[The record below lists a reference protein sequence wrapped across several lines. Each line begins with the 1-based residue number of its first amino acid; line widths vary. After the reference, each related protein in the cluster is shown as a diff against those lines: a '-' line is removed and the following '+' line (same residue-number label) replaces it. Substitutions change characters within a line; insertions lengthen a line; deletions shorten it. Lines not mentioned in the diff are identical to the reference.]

1 LINTHDVNRL
11 LSEFDSINIY
21 HEPIRSQFTSMNLE
35 SETGSQ
41 TESKEH
47 FKNLWKLLVRHS
59 KWDTLKDEKSV
70 RMPERPFLIKR
81 RSRLLLLLKFIPW
94 ILLISF
100 FFSFYWDFTGLE
112 ITLLGNIYPAEGLLR
127 IISVSGL
134 IGFLTNWL
142 AITMLFRPAKKRPL
156 LGHGLIPAQK
166 DRIAFRLA
174 TAVSKDLIN
183 PEIIKKKIQDSGVIS
198 KYRELAS
205 DYIKAV
211 IDNPEF
217 RSDLK
222 QWVVDYVQAMI
233 GDPEVRTSIAEKLI
247 AELDESLEERSLEK
261 VALKTYTFL
270 KGKEMQDIV
279 EESLVRLP
287 ATVEKGLIRFDEF
300 LDRLPE
306 HIENESDKIETLLT
320 QILYRLVN
328 QLDVFSLV
336 EENLKNFDEGRLEQL
351 IKGATNEQL
360 TYIQYLGGIL
370 GTIGG
375 LVIWQPL
382 LSLAV
387 LTCLFLI
394 VLFTDQILSAVSP
407 DKETNLIQDEYKQL
421 NK

>member
-1 LINTHDVNRL
+1 
-11 LSEFDSINIY
+11 
-21 HEPIRSQFTSMNLE
+21 MNLKT
-35 SETGSQ
+35 ETKSQ
-41 TESKEH
+41 SRSKEH
-47 FKNLWKLLVRHS
+47 FKKLWKLLVKHS
-59 KWDTLKDEKSV
+59 NWEKFIDDEKTID
-70 RMPERPFLIKR
+70 PDKPFHQKR
-81 RSRLLLLLKFIPW
+81 QGGLLFFLKFIPW
-94 ILLISF
+94 ILLLGF
-100 FFSFYWDFTGLE
+100 FFSFYWDFPGRE
-112 ITLLGNIYPAEGLLR
+112 IILFGNIYPVEGLLR
-127 IISVSGL
+127 IVSVSGL

-142 AITMLFRPAKKRPL
+142 AITMLFRPARKRPL

-166 DRIAFRLA
+166 KRIAFRLA
-174 TAVSKDLIN
+174 TAVSRDLIN
-183 PEIIKKKIQDSGVIS
+183 PDIIKKKIHESGVIS

-211 IDNPEF
+211 TDNPEF

-247 AELDESLEERSLEK
+247 TELDESLEQRSLEK
-261 VALKTYTFL
+261 VAIKTYTFL

-306 HIENESDKIETLLT
+306 HIENESDKIETIVT

-336 EENLKNFDEGRLEQL
+336 EENLKNYDEKRLERL

-360 TYIQYLGGIL
+360 SYIQYLGGIL

-375 LVIWQPL
+375 LVIWQPI

-387 LTCLFLI
+387 LACLFLI
-394 VLFTDQILSAVSP
+394 VLFTDHLLMAVSP
-407 DKETNLIQDEYKQL
+407 GKETNI
-421 NK
+421 

>member
-1 LINTHDVNRL
+1 
-11 LSEFDSINIY
+11 LSEFIPTNY
-21 HEPIRSQFTSMNLE
+21 FFGLARSHYANMNLNTEKE
-35 SETGSQ
+35 SQ
-41 TESKEH
+41 LQSKEH
-47 FKNLWKLLVRHS
+47 FKKLWKLIVKYSR
-59 KWDTLKDEKSV
+59 WEKFV
-70 RMPERPFLIKR
+70 EDDKTKRTDIHFHQKRPGG
-81 RSRLLLLLKFIPW
+81 LLFFLKFFPW
-94 ILLISF
+94 ILLFGF
-100 FFSFYWDFTGLE
+100 FYSFYWDFTGQE
-112 ITLLGNIYPAEGLLR
+112 IILIGNIYPVEGLLR
-127 IISVSGL
+127 IMSVSGL

-183 PEIIKKKIQDSGVIS
+183 PEIIKKKIHDSGVIS

-394 VLFTDQILSAVSP
+394 VLFTDQILSAVRP